1 MKTATY
7 STPQNAESI
16 ISFKTSYNQNKS
28 RGLIGVCA
36 ITLWIIHNMLWKYL
50 YNWLSSMAAI
60 NSCPP
65 LSGLNDLVRG
75 HTSPDALYEINTT
88 SPLELNRP
96 SVPFVH
102 EVWCRGIIILSL
114 KVLKGPTCPL
124 PPADLQL
131 CSGRPKL
138 LFDPFSSLIYVK
150 PALNV
155 RTVFACQCGSV
166 CSSLF
171 SDVDS
176 LIACKFSPLC

>member
-1 MKTATY
+1 
-7 STPQNAESI
+7 
-16 ISFKTSYNQNKS
+16 
-28 RGLIGVCA
+28 
-36 ITLWIIHNMLWKYL
+36 MLWKYL

-75 HTSPDALYEINTT
+75 HTSPDALYEFNTT

-96 SVPFVH
+96 AVPFVH
-102 EVWCRGIIILSL
+102 EVWCKGIIISFPGSEGSNLSIT
-114 KVLKGPTCPL
+114 PSRS
-124 PPADLQL
+124 ADLQL
-131 CSGRPKL
+131 CSARQKL
-138 LFDPFSSLIYVK
+138 LIDPFSSLIYVK

-155 RTVFACQCGSV
+155 STVFACQCGSV

-176 LIACKFSPLC
+176 LITCKFSPVC

>member
-1 MKTATY
+1 MNYTQYVMK
-7 STPQNAESI
+7 
-16 ISFKTSYNQNKS
+16 ISN
-28 RGLIGVCA
+28 
-36 ITLWIIHNMLWKYL
+36 
-50 YNWLSSMAAI
+50 NWLWSMAAI

-75 HTSPDALYEINTT
+75 HTSHDALYEINTT

-96 SVPFVH
+96 SAPFVH
-102 EVWCRGIIILSL
+102 GVWCREIIISFL
-114 KVLKGPTCPL
+114 KVLRGPTCPL
-124 PPADLQL
+124 PAADMQH

-138 LFDPFSSLIYVK
+138 LFDPFSPLIYVK

-155 RTVFACQCGSV
+155 STVFACQWGSV

-176 LIACKFSPLC
+176 LIACKFSPFC